1 MNPSSIRHEKS
12 SSTEVPTSVHL
23 VLQVVKEIYQKKEK
37 KLTIIFWKWQIC

>member
-1 MNPSSIRHEKS
+1 MNPSSILHEKL
-12 SSTEVPTSVHL
+12 SSTEVPTSVYL